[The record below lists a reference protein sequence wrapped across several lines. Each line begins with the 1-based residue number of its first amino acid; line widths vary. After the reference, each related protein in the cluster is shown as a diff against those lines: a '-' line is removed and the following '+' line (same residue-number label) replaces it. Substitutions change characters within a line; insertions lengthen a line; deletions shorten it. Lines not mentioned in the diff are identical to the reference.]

1 MGSLPADCYVPCMDN
16 MDNYAERSA
25 LASMTGFAR
34 AQGEVAGE
42 APDGA
47 GAIAWVWELRSVNG
61 RGLDLKLRLPPGLDL
76 LEPALRELTARALKR
91 GNVSGTLSLKREA
104 GSGVIVDMAALEQAK
119 TIAIALA
126 DDIPGALPPRAELL
140 LALPGV
146 MRAGA
151 PEEDEAVKAALH
163 RAVSAGYRQALAGLQ
178 AARAAEGARLG
189 EIVRALLDEIQA
201 LLAEAAEAAAGE
213 PALHKARM
221 MQQLADLLNAAPGLP
236 EERIAQ
242 EVALLATRSD
252 VREELDR
259 LAVHGEAARALL
271 AEASGVGRKFDFLVQ
286 EFNREA
292 NTLCSKS
299 ASLALTAI
307 GLKLKAAID
316 RLREQAGNI
325 E

>member
-1 MGSLPADCYVPCMDN
+1 MGSLRLDCYEPDMDT
-16 MDNYAERSA
+16 YGERPD

-34 AQGEVAGE
+34 AQGELPGAVPGE
-42 APDGA
+42 A

-61 RGLDLKLRLPPGLDL
+61 RGLDLKLRLPPGFDF
-76 LEPALRELTARALKR
+76 LEPELRERTARALKR

-104 GSGVIVDMAALEQAK
+104 GSGVVVDTAALEQVK
-119 TIAIALA
+119 MIAITLA
-126 DDIPGALPPRAELL
+126 DDIPGALPPRAESL

-146 MRAGA
+146 MRAGTA
-151 PEEDEAVKAALH
+151 EDDEAAKTAL
-163 RAVSAGYRQALAGLQ
+163 RQAVLAGYRQALAGLQ

-189 EIVRALLDEIQA
+189 EIIRALLDEIEA
-201 LLAEAAEAAAGE
+201 LLAEAATEAAAQPG
-213 PALHKARM
+213 LHKARM
-221 MQQLADLLNAAPGLP
+221 MQQLADILGATPGLP

-259 LAVHGEAARALL
+259 LAAHGEAARALL

-292 NTLCSKS
+292 NTLCGKS
-299 ASLALTAI
+299 TSLALTAI
-307 GLKLKAAID
+307 GLKLKLAID
-316 RLREQAGNI
+316 RLREQAANI